1 MPRVLL
7 VASKTGYQVR
17 EFYGAAERLG
27 VELILVTD
35 RCHVLEDPWGDQAA
49 PVQFEDPEAGIEALE
64 TRGPFDGIVAVGDK
78 PATVAAEIA
87 RRLNLRF
94 HPPDAVRAAGDKY
107 LTRELFRKARMN
119 VPAYSLVH
127 SAGSA
132 RYPCVLKPL
141 HLSASRGV
149 IRANGPQEFG
159 EAYAR
164 IRKMTGEEP
173 VLVEDFIPGR
183 EFALEGIVTSGCL
196 QTLAIFD
203 KPDPLDGPFFEETI
217 YVTPSRESTDVHRA
231 FETAVQSAVTAL
243 GLTHGSVHA
252 EMRVN
257 EQGVWMLEAAAR
269 PIGGLCA
276 RALRFEGPAEADRGV
291 GCGPGG
297 PPHSLEELLL
307 QHALGRD
314 VSAAKLAPGAHGVMM
329 IPIPAAGIY
338 SGVDGVEQARKTA
351 GIEAVEITAK
361 QGQHLEPLP
370 EGQSYLGFLF
380 SRAPSQEAVERALRQ
395 AHACL
400 RFRIAQALPVVR

>member
-1 MPRVLL
+1 MSLPPRVLL

-27 VELILVTD
+27 VELTLVTD

-49 PVQFEDPEAGIEALE
+49 AVQFEQPEAGIDALE
-64 TRGPFDGIVAVGDK
+64 ARGPFDGIVAVGDK
-78 PATVAAEIA
+78 PASVAAEIA
-87 RRLNLRF
+87 RRLKLRF
-94 HPPDAVRAAGDKY
+94 HSVEAVRAAGDKY
-107 LTRELFRKARMN
+107 RTRELFRMAGMN

-127 SAGSA
+127 SVGPA

-149 IRANGPQEFG
+149 IRANGPQEFS

-164 IRKMTGEEP
+164 IRKMTGEES
-173 VLVEDFIPGR
+173 VLAEDFIPGR
-183 EFALEGIVTSGCL
+183 EFALEGIVTGGRL

-217 YVTPSRESTDVHRA
+217 YVTPSRELQDVQRGMEAAAQRA
-231 FETAVQSAVTAL
+231 IGAL
-243 GLTHGSVHA
+243 GLTHGPVHA

-257 EQGVWMLEAAAR
+257 GRGVWMLEAAAR
-269 PIGGLCA
+269 PIGGLCS
-276 RALRFEGPAEADRGV
+276 RVLRFEDGAR
-291 GCGPGG
+291 GG
-297 PPHSLEELLL
+297 PPGPPFSLEELLL

-314 VSAAKLAPGAHGVMM
+314 VSMAKLVPGAHGVMM
-329 IPIPAAGIY
+329 IPIPGAGIY
-338 SGVDGVEQARKTA
+338 SGVDGVEQASQTA
-351 GIEAVEITAK
+351 DMETVEITAK
-361 QGQHLEPLP
+361 QGQYLEPLP

-380 SRAPSQEAVERALRQ
+380 SRAPSQERVERALRQ

-400 RFRIAQALPVVR
+400 SFRMAQTLPVVR